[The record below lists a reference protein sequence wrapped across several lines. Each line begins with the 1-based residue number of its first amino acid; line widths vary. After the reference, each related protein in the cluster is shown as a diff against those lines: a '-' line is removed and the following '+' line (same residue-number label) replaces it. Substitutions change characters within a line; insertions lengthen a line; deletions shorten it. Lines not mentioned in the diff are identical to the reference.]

1 LLQYLLLPSILIMRL
16 LLIASALTLAAISAA
31 GSTIIQVGGS
41 ETVTGGP
48 AQFIPPSVNA
58 SKGSVVTFRFSGVP
72 GNHSITQSTF
82 DSPCQPLSGG
92 FDSGF
97 IYVPSG
103 FSSDFPEWNLTITDD
118 SQPIWFYCQQLS
130 PAPHCSGAGM
140 VGSINAPDSGN
151 DTFAAFQTAAK
162 KSSGAPGQGE
172 GGLAGQGASASA
184 PPGPLT
190 SGVSGYSVPTGTAP
204 PSSASSSGS
213 AATSSSSSN
222 GAGTSLTANGP
233 LVLLTVMLGAGLA
246 NFAG

>member
-1 LLQYLLLPSILIMRL
+1 
-16 LLIASALTLAAISAA
+16 LTLAAISAA

-41 ETVTGGP
+41 LTATGGP

-58 SKGSVVTFRFSGVP
+58 SKGSVVTFRFSGLP
-72 GNHSITQSTF
+72 GNHTVTQSAF

-103 FSSDFPEWNLTITDD
+103 LSSDIPEWNLTITDD
-118 SQPIWFYCQQLS
+118 SKPIWFYCQQLS
-130 PAPHCSGAGM
+130 PAPHCNGAGM
-140 VGSINAPDSGN
+140 VGSINAPSSGEN
-151 DTFAAFQTAAK
+151 NFTAFQSAARS
-162 KSSGAPGQGE
+162 SSGAPGQGE
-172 GGLAGQGASASA
+172 GALAGQGASASA

-190 SGVSGYSVPTGTAP
+190 SGASGYSLPTGT
-204 PSSASSSGS
+204 ASSSGS
-213 AATSSSSSN
+213 AASSSSST

-233 LVLLTVMLGAGLA
+233 LVLLAAVLGAGLA